1 MTRCHQ
7 LYCLHK
13 TNLSLAIII
22 DNYILSFVKKCVN
35 EYPYRKV
42 YKNFIIFLLQ
52 SEKGRYIISHVRGSF
67 LLHPLLIIYTPL
79 KKDRFIGLFYFLS
92 SFVDS
97 VKETV
102 L

>member
-1 MTRCHQ
+1 MR
-7 LYCLHK
+7 L
-13 TNLSLAIII
+13 
-22 DNYILSFVKKCVN
+22 
-35 EYPYRKV
+35 
-42 YKNFIIFLLQ
+42 
-52 SEKGRYIISHVRGSF
+52 VRGSF